1 MLKRAIVPVA
11 ESTHV
16 PPPWQG
22 FDAHSSISISH
33 ASPSKPGKQSHLRW
47 ISSDGLAQ
55 MQRTKLGVE
64 TVREF
69 IRYTIRYS
77 IKGENSIISPDC
89 NLKLKNPIAQS
100 PL

>member
-1 MLKRAIVPVA
+1 MAGIRRTFVDIDLTCIAL
-11 ESTHV
+11 ET
-16 PPPWQG
+16 
-22 FDAHSSISISH
+22 
-33 ASPSKPGKQSHLRW
+33 GKTVTPEMDKLRW
-47 ISSDGLAQ
+47 ISSNAEDQAW
-55 MQRTKLGVE
+55 VE

-100 PL
+100 PS